1 MAAAG
6 GIEEDGKL
14 VFVGGFAPY
23 TPTKELF
30 EKSSLESQ
38 KLLKRYY
45 QIWLLKGFG
54 DPRTFSQKVLGGCR
68 AEPYKPKFVT
78 PQKQKGHPK
87 IGMSFSNYI
96 RKDQNFRST
105 STGIP
110 VLSDSKAAS
119 MMSISTIISWWVT
132 ICSHSP
138 SMARTQLR

>member
-1 MAAAG
+1 MP
-6 GIEEDGKL
+6 
-14 VFVGGFAPY
+14 V
-23 TPTKELF
+23 
-30 EKSSLESQ
+30 
-38 KLLKRYY
+38 
-45 QIWLLKGFG
+45 
-54 DPRTFSQKVLGGCR
+54 R
-68 AEPYKPKFVT
+68 AYFTRKAYFTLACEHFTWVYRNDKPKFET